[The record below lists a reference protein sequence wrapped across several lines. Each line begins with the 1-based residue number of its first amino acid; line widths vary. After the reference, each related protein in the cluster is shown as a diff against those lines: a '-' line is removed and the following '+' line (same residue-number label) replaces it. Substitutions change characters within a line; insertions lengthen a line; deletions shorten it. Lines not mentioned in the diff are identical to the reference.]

1 VTGKYW
7 IWLRKLYGK
16 DSNVINRDVVVF
28 SFFLLLSFI
37 FWFLNS
43 LAKDIEA
50 DVRYPVRYIN
60 LPKDRVLVEDL
71 PSRLS
76 LYLKGPG
83 YSILKHK
90 LSGNRT
96 PVVIDIS
103 NVNYKRVPRSTNLK
117 YYIVTSGLIP
127 RLTNQLRAEC
137 QISSI
142 KPDTLFFSLDRIISK
157 SVPVTADLEISTERQ
172 YFIKGSVAVDPDSVQ
187 ITGPRHILD
196 TLTTIKTRF
205 KKLTGLNETVRRNFT
220 LVDSKDYSI
229 SEKRVAVTIPVE
241 QFTEAELLVPVRILN
256 IPDSIDIRIFPDVV
270 TVKCFVAVSDYKKI
284 EEIPFE
290 VVLDLKEADL
300 TSSEKLPVDVR
311 NTPAFISSLRFAP
324 TEVDFLIE
332 KKTR

>member
-1 VTGKYW
+1 MKGKYL
-7 IWLRKLYGK
+7 IWLKKLKGK
-16 DSNVINRDVVVF
+16 NSNIINRDVIVF
-28 SFFLLLSFI
+28 LFFLFLSFI

-43 LAKDIEA
+43 LAKDIES
-50 DVRYPVRYIN
+50 DIRYPVRYIN
-60 LPKDRVLVEDL
+60 LPKDRVLIEDL

-83 YSILKHK
+83 YSILKLK

-96 PVVIDIS
+96 PVIIDIS
-103 NVNYKRVPRSTNLK
+103 SVNYKRVPGSTTLS

-157 SVPVTADLEISTERQ
+157 SVPVTPDIDIITERQ
-172 YFIKGSVAVDPDSVQ
+172 YFIKGSVVVDPDSVL
-187 ITGPRHILD
+187 ITGPRNILD
-196 TLTTIKTRF
+196 TLKSVKTKYR
-205 KKLTGLNETVRRNFT
+205 KLTSLNETVKRNF
-220 LVDSKDYSI
+220 LLADSKDFTI
-229 SEKRVAVTIPVE
+229 SEKRVNVTIPVE

-256 IPDSIDIRIFPDVV
+256 IPDTIDIKIFPDAV
-270 TVKCFVAVSDYKKI
+270 TVKCFVAVTDYKKI

-290 VVLDLKEADL
+290 AVIDLKKVNL
-300 TSSEKLPVDVR
+300 NSSEKIPVDIR
-311 NTPAFISSLRFAP
+311 NIPTFVNSLRFAP
-324 TEVDFLIE
+324 LEVDFLIE

>member
-1 VTGKYW
+1 L
-7 IWLRKLYGK
+7 IWLKKLKGK
-16 DSNVINRDVVVF
+16 NSNIINRDVIVF
-28 SFFLLLSFI
+28 LFFLFLSFI

-43 LAKDIEA
+43 LAKDIES
-50 DVRYPVRYIN
+50 DIRYPVRYIN
-60 LPKDRVLVEDL
+60 LPKDRVLIEDL

-83 YSILKHK
+83 YSILKLK

-96 PVVIDIS
+96 PVIIDIS
-103 NVNYKRVPRSTNLK
+103 SVNYKRVPGSTTLS

-157 SVPVTADLEISTERQ
+157 SVPVTPDIDIITERQ
-172 YFIKGSVAVDPDSVQ
+172 YFIKGSVVVDPDSVL
-187 ITGPRHILD
+187 ITGPRNILD
-196 TLTTIKTRF
+196 TLKSVKTKYR
-205 KKLTGLNETVRRNFT
+205 KLTSLNETVKRNF
-220 LVDSKDYSI
+220 LLADSKDFTI
-229 SEKRVAVTIPVE
+229 SEKRVNVTIPVE

-256 IPDSIDIRIFPDVV
+256 IPDTIDIKIFPDAV
-270 TVKCFVAVSDYKKI
+270 TVKCFVAVTDYKKI

-290 VVLDLKEADL
+290 AVIDLKKVNL
-300 TSSEKLPVDVR
+300 NSSEKIPVDIR
-311 NTPAFISSLRFAP
+311 NIPTFVNSLRFAP
-324 TEVDFLIE
+324 LEVDFLIE

>member
-28 SFFLLLSFI
+28 SFFLFLSFI

-83 YSILKHK
+83 YSILKLK

-103 NVNYKRVPRSTNLK
+103 NVNYKRVPRSTTLT

-172 YFIKGSVAVDPDSVQ
+172 YFIKGSVVIDPDSVQ

-196 TLTTIKTRF
+196 TLTTIKTQF
-205 KKLTGLNETVRRNFT
+205 KKLTGLSETVRRNFT
-220 LVDSKDYSI
+220 LADSKGYSI

-270 TVKCFVAVSDYKKI
+270 TVKCFIAVSDYKKI

-290 VVLDLKEADL
+290 VVLDLKKADL
-300 TSSEKLPVDVR
+300 TSSEKLPVEVR
-311 NTPAFISSLRFAP
+311 NTPTFVSSLRFAP
-324 TEVDFLIE
+324 TEIDFLIE